1 MESTNGKSERMTRR
15 GTSCDDDALIVVV
28 PHNDAVLSILVPRE
42 FIDEVDMFSKLIGI
56 SRADF
61 VRFAVFELVH
71 SYDDGCLKKL
81 ADGG

>member
-1 MESTNGKSERMTRR
+1 MIRR
-15 GTSCDDDALIVVV
+15 ETSCDDDALIVVV

-42 FIDEVDMFSKLIGI
+42 FIDQIDMFSKLIGI

>member
-1 MESTNGKSERMTRR
+1 MESTNGRSERMTRR
-15 GTSCDDDALIVVV
+15 ATSCDDDALIVVV

-71 SYDDGCLKKL
+71 SYDNGCLKKL

>member
-1 MESTNGKSERMTRR
+1 MESTNGKRARMIRR
-15 GTSCDDDALIVVV
+15 ETSCDDDALIVVV

-42 FIDEVDMFSKLIGI
+42 FIDQIDMFSKLIGI

>member
-61 VRFAVFELVH
+61 VRFAVHELVH

>member
-1 MESTNGKSERMTRR
+1 MESTNGKSERMARR
-15 GTSCDDDALIVVV
+15 ETSCDDDALIVVV

-71 SYDDGCLKKL
+71 NYDDGCLKKL